1 MTLESS
7 KTAAIKAV
15 ARQIVPTEFP
25 PISKEHPVPGEP
37 SLGTWYTPEEV
48 EALLEVMA
56 SSMDWRVGF
65 HPQPEVG
72 EFEKEFAAFTGSNY
86 AFACTSGGT
95 ALDMAMM
102 ALDLE
107 PGDEVISPAATYPG
121 THTSIIGQGGK
132 LVLAELDPVTY
143 NLSPED
149 VERRITKNTRAI
161 LVVHDHGLSAP
172 IDELEEVAKRHP
184 HPKHGPAKVIGDAAR
199 ACGAGYKGTKVG
211 KKGWMTLFSFH
222 TQKLLVTLGEGG
234 MVTTDDPEA
243 FDRIRALGNWGS
255 EKYWGTNYRISKLQA
270 AVGLVQIKHLAE
282 KVEKRRANAWK
293 LLDLLAKRVPEIVLP
308 TEPEGYYHAWYL
320 MTCMV
325 PKEFAGE
332 KRNALLK
339 WMPENTGVGLVVGN
353 QPTYRYPGR
362 ILHHMGFS
370 DADFPVT
377 ADIGDRMFAPPMHG
391 LLTDA
396 DLEHIADSLRA
407 GMDYIAKL

>member
-1 MTLESS
+1 MDRSR
-7 KTAAIKAV
+7 TAAIKAL
-15 ARQIVPTEFP
+15 AREIVPTEFP
-25 PISKEHPVPGEP
+25 PLSKEHPAPGEP
-37 SLGTWYTPEEV
+37 SLGTWYTPDEV

-56 SSMDWRVGF
+56 HSMDWRVGF

-72 EFEKEFAAFTGSNY
+72 RFEEEFSAFTGSNY

-107 PGDEVISPAATYPG
+107 PGDEVISPVATYPG
-121 THTSIIGQGGK
+121 THTAILGQGGK

-184 HPKHGPAKVIGDAAR
+184 HPKYGPAKVIGDAAR

-243 FDRIRALGNWGS
+243 YERIRALGNWGS

-282 KVEKRRANAWK
+282 KVEQRRAKAWK

-320 MTCMV
+320 MTCLV

-396 DLEHIADSLRA
+396 DLNHIADSLRA